1 MPTQTAS
8 AADSTAPAAGRTA
21 PPRRWLT
28 ALRRTPVSLW
38 NDDIT
43 DWAAALTYYAILAL
57 LPALLV
63 TVSVIGLA
71 NPDATSALIA
81 DITAF
86 APAES
91 GEALRRPLEAATEQ
105 RSAVWLLVATGSV
118 SAVWSACSYLAVFRR
133 AMHAMHGVRDTRPPL
148 RQAHIIVV
156 SAIGLLLL
164 LMTSAF
170 AIVMTGPLARWL
182 GRRVGLPHEGETL
195 WAAMKWPLLGLLV
208 ACLIMVLFST
218 GPRSARGVRR
228 SLPGGIL
235 AAICWL
241 TASALFALYATQV
254 GSYSRLYGSLAGLVV
269 FLIWIWFANLSLLA
283 GAQFNVELRR
293 QKAAGD
299 TAKEPES
306 VPGEREPAETEGAPA
321 AKEPESGGGK
331 PVTAAE

>member
-1 MPTQTAS
+1 MPIQTAS

-299 TAKEPES
+299 AAEEPEP
-306 VPGEREPAETEGAPA
+306 VPGERQPAEAEGAPA
-321 AKEPESGGGK
+321 AKEPDAAGGK